1 MGALLLTV
9 FAASLVGSLHCA
21 GMCGP
26 LIAFV
31 IGGGSGTDKKGSL
44 RLQLGYH
51 GSRGVAYTALGL
63 ALGLAGHLLDIAGV
77 LAGLAPLA
85 AILAG
90 VTLIACG
97 VALVARHLG
106 AGIPKAHVPA
116 PIKAAIQGLQAR
128 ALKLPPMTRALSIGA
143 TSALLPCGWLYAF
156 AVTAAGTGE
165 PLLGALVMCS
175 FWLGTVPIL
184 AALGLGI
191 QGLQGALAPHLR
203 FAASLALITLGA
215 WTLLGR
221 AQLDAGKIA
230 RAVQSSKGA
239 QGTTQVEGAPGI
251 EGAMPCCE
259 AEAEGDAE
267 GADG

>member
-1 MGALLLTV
+1 MGPLLLGV

-31 IGGGSGTDKKGSL
+31 IGGGAGTDSRGSI

-51 GSRGVAYTALGL
+51 GARGVAYVALGL
-63 ALGLAGHLLDIAGV
+63 VLGMAGHLLDIAGV

-85 AILAG
+85 ATLAG
-90 VTLIACG
+90 VTLIITG
-97 VALVARHLG
+97 LALVARHFG
-106 AGIPKAHVPA
+106 AAIPKARVPA
-116 PIKAAIQGLQAR
+116 PIQDAIRGFQAR

-156 AVTAAGTGE
+156 AITAAGTGE
-165 PLLGALVMCS
+165 PLFGALVMGA

-184 AALGLGI
+184 GALGFGI
-191 QGLQGALAPHLR
+191 HGIQGALAPKLR
-203 FAASLALITLGA
+203 FAASLALVTLGA

-221 AQLDAGKIA
+221 AQLDAGAIA
-230 RAVQSSKGA
+230 RAVQSSKEA
-239 QGTTQVEGAPGI
+239 QAATQVEPAPGL
-251 EGAMPCCE
+251 EGPMPCC
-259 AEAEGDAE
+259 ADTTE
-267 GADG
+267 GADE